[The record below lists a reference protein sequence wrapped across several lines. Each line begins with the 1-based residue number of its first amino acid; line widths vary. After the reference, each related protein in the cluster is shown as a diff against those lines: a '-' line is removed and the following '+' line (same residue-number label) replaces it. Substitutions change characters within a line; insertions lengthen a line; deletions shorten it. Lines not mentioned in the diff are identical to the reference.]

1 MALNDLMALLV
12 AELADGDVPAPLT
25 QRFTLA
31 NTWADLA
38 RLAEE
43 PVPPEV
49 EALLDGRGTIP
60 VRPGLASAA
69 RTIRPTEA
77 HHDHP

>member
-1 MALNDLMALLV
+1 MSLNDLMARLV

-38 RLAEE
+38 RLAGE
-43 PVPPEV
+43 PTPPAV
-49 EALLDGRGTIP
+49 AALLDGRDTIP
-60 VRPGLASAA
+60 IQPGRASAV
-69 RTIRPTEA
+69 RTSRPTEA
-77 HHDHP
+77 RHDHR

>member
-1 MALNDLMALLV
+1 MSLNDLMALFV

-38 RLAEE
+38 RLAGE
-43 PVPPEV
+43 PTPPEGD
-49 EALLDGRGTIP
+49 ALLDGRGTIP
-60 VRPGLASAA
+60 VRPGRTSAA
-69 RTIRPTEA
+69 QTIRPTEA
-77 HHDHP
+77 RHDDE